1 MSDCSTHAFDV
12 PDNELE
18 DGGAA
23 VFDLGKTQEAIK
35 RAIELFA
42 ELELTIA
49 ETAHAVNVLNATVKA
64 EYPDVYR
71 LMNGLK

>member
-12 PDNELE
+12 PDKGDE
-18 DGGAA
+18 AA
-23 VFDLGKTQEAIK
+23 VFDLEKAQEAIK

-49 ETAHAVNVLNATVKA
+49 ETAHAVNVLNATIRA
-64 EYPDVYR
+64 EYPEVYR
-71 LMNGLK
+71 LMNGQK